1 MAQKTRKLEEILSL
15 HAEAA
20 KVISYADYFAR
31 RPLFSSLQIKN
42 TGEETIEGL
51 TLCVEN
57 ANGMLLPCE
66 KEVEVPYESVVEVDL
81 GTILSPLYF
90 SDLEG
95 VTEEKITVTLRKDK
109 KIIDTREWTVK
120 TLPFDYWHG
129 IEGDAELLASFVRP
143 KLGDCARVKT
153 EIEEQSLRAGR
164 VYRQR

>member
-1 MAQKTRKLEEILSL
+1 MAQKTRKWEECISL
-15 HAEAA
+15 KGETA
-20 KVISYADYFAR
+20 KVVSYADYFAR

-95 VTEEKITVTLRKDK
+95 VTEEKVQIVSGTNFFDGF
-109 KIIDTREWTVK
+109 IDGQTGEWATSSSN
-120 TLPFDYWHG
+120 PF
-129 IEGDAELLASFVRP
+129 SKSVRR
-143 KLGDCARVKT
+143 L
-153 EIEEQSLRAGR
+153 
-164 VYRQR
+164 